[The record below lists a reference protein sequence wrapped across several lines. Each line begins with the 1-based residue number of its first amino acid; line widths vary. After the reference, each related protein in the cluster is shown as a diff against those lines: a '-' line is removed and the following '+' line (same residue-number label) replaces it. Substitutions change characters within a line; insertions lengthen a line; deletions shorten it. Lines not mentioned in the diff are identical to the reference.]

1 VSFWGAL
8 MVEIASDDWELYQEK
23 FGDLISF
30 IAQRITGDPMCCDYE
45 ENMQDLYIAA
55 INSINGYYKKNN
67 ITPADMAV
75 RDVIECPLFK
85 QYTKTVLW
93 NAKNQKGNK
102 ATKYKNFMPAS
113 IDMIDNKDDLAVDD
127 TSTIVDDDEV
137 FNYFNKKFNVEE
149 RELLS
154 VLVANPDCV
163 RDNGSI
169 NYNALRKLSGKSF
182 YLVKKR
188 MDSIQEKLNERLS

>member
-45 ENMQDLYIAA
+45 ENVQDLYVAA
-55 INSINGYYKKNN
+55 INSINGYYKKNK
-67 ITPADMAV
+67 ITPAQMAV

-93 NAKNQKGNK
+93 NAKNFKGNK

-113 IDMIDNKDDLAVDD
+113 IDTVDNKDDLAIDD
-127 TSTIVDDDEV
+127 TTTIVDADDEV
-137 FNYFNKKFNVEE
+137 FNYFHNKFTEDE
-149 RELLS
+149 RVLLS
-154 VLVANPDCV
+154 LLVDNPSIV

-169 NYNALRKLSGKSF
+169 NINALSKLSGKSF
-182 YLVKKR
+182 YMVKSR
-188 MDSIQEKLNERLS
+188 ITSIKEKLNG

>member
-1 VSFWGAL
+1 

-45 ENMQDLYIAA
+45 ENVQDLYVAA
-55 INSINGYYKKNN
+55 INSINGYYKKNK
-67 ITPADMAV
+67 ITPAQMAV

-93 NAKNQKGNK
+93 NAKNFKGNK

-113 IDMIDNKDDLAVDD
+113 IDTVDNKDDLAIDD
-127 TSTIVDDDEV
+127 TTTIVDADDEV
-137 FNYFNKKFNVEE
+137 FNYFHNKFTEDE
-149 RELLS
+149 RVLLS
-154 VLVANPDCV
+154 LLVDNPSIV

-169 NYNALRKLSGKSF
+169 NINALSKLSGKSF
-182 YLVKKR
+182 YMVKSR
-188 MDSIQEKLNERLS
+188 ITSIKEKLNG

>member
-1 VSFWGAL
+1 
-8 MVEIASDDWELYQEK
+8 MVDITDEDWKLYQEK

-45 ENMQDLYIAA
+45 ENVQDLYVAA
-55 INSINGYYKKNN
+55 INSINGYYKKNK
-67 ITPADMAV
+67 ITPAQMAV

-93 NAKNQKGNK
+93 NAKNFKGNK

-113 IDMIDNKDDLAVDD
+113 IDTVDNKDDLAIDD
-127 TSTIVDDDEV
+127 TTTIVDADDEV
-137 FNYFNKKFNVEE
+137 FNYFHNKFTEDE
-149 RELLS
+149 RVLLS
-154 VLVANPDCV
+154 LLVDNPSIV

-169 NYNALRKLSGKSF
+169 NINALSKLSGKSF
-182 YLVKKR
+182 YMVKSR
-188 MDSIQEKLNERLS
+188 ITSIKEKLNG

>member
-1 VSFWGAL
+1 
-8 MVEIASDDWELYQEK
+8 
-23 FGDLISF
+23 
-30 IAQRITGDPMCCDYE
+30 
-45 ENMQDLYIAA
+45 
-55 INSINGYYKKNN
+55 
-67 ITPADMAV
+67 
-75 RDVIECPLFK
+75 
-85 QYTKTVLW
+85 
-93 NAKNQKGNK
+93 
-102 ATKYKNFMPAS
+102 MPAS

-188 MDSIQEKLNERLS
+188 MDSIQEKLNGRHD

>member
-1 VSFWGAL
+1 

-67 ITPADMAV
+67 ITTAEMAV
-75 RDVIECPLFK
+75 RDVIKCPLFK

-188 MDSIQEKLNERLS
+188 MDSIQEKLNGRHD

>member
-1 VSFWGAL
+1 

-93 NAKNQKGNK
+93 NAKNFKGNK

-113 IDMIDNKDDLAVDD
+113 IDMIDNKDDLAIDD

-137 FNYFNKKFNVEE
+137 FDYFHNKFNQEE
-149 RELLS
+149 RDLLS
-154 VLVANPDCV
+154 VLVANPNFV
-163 RDNGSI
+163 RENGTI
-169 NYNALRKLSGKSF
+169 NYNALSRVTGKSF
-182 YLVKKR
+182 YIVKTR
-188 MDSIQEKLNERLS
+188 FESMRSKLNE